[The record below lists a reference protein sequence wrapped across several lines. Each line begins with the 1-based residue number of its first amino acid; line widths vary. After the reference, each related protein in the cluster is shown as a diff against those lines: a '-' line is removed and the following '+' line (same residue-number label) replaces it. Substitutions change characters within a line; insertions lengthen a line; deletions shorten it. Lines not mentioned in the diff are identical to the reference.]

1 MKFTTLDIGGF
12 IDEVESSRY
21 ADLVREHFNE
31 RGRILDG
38 GCFVGSS
45 TRSLLEGL
53 SAGGARNAGTP
64 PVIAIDRFVVAD
76 EYLLEF
82 FASRAIDIRFGESFL
97 PVFNRNVD
105 PLQGLVEVRAGEV
118 QRVGRIVDAID
129 IMVVDVAKSMGIN
142 AFICANWLPQL
153 VVGGHLVHQDFYAP
167 SHAWIAA
174 SMGMILDRFSVT
186 EVKAGESAIFRLE
199 APLRAADIKA
209 AASVVPWS
217 VEGISSL
224 RRVEEAMGAFEA
236 APLRIMRA
244 LALRR
249 MGHLEAAFDLANE
262 LLSLEDVPND
272 RKWKQWLGMM
282 LMAMDP
288 CTVREVRTL
297 ADVYLQDVGAR
308 SGE

>member
-1 MKFTTLDIGGF
+1 M
-12 IDEVESSRY
+12 
-21 ADLVREHFNE
+21 
-31 RGRILDG
+31 
-38 GCFVGSS
+38 
-45 TRSLLEGL
+45 
-53 SAGGARNAGTP
+53 
-64 PVIAIDRFVVAD
+64 IAIDRFVVAD